1 MELTFRKIGSA
12 DELEPIKD
20 LYLSAFPA
28 HERRTI
34 EGFRQQVEGM
44 EDCAVNVISTPDT
57 VVGFFIQWDFET
69 FGFVEHMAI
78 DTRYRGQKLGQN
90 VLHHI
95 TKAYTKPIILEVEP
109 PMDEDSR
116 RRISFYTRNGFQL
129 LDISY
134 VQPSYDGIHVGTEM
148 HLMSNKNTLSKSQVS
163 QFISQIHYAVYG
175 QRDDPDVMPAL
186 CSN

>member
-12 DELEPIKD
+12 HELEPIKD

-44 EDCAVNVISTPDT
+44 EGCAVNVISTPDN
-57 VVGFFIQWDFET
+57 VVGFFIMWDFET
-69 FGFVEHMAI
+69 FGFVEHLAI
-78 DTRYRGQKLGQN
+78 DARYRGQKLGQN

-95 TKAYTKPIILEVEP
+95 TSAYTKPVILEVEP

-116 RRISFYTRNGFQL
+116 RRISFYARNGFQL
-129 LDISY
+129 LDIPY
-134 VQPSYDGIHVGTEM
+134 VQPSYDGVQPGSEM
-148 HLMSNKNTLSKSQVS
+148 LLMTNKNRLSNSQVS

-175 QRDDPDVMPAL
+175 QRDDPDLMPAQ
-186 CSN
+186 SAN